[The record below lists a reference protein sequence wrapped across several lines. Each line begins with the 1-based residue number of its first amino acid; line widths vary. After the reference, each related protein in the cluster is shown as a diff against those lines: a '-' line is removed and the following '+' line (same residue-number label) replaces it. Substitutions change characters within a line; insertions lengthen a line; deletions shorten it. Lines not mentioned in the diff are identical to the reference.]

1 MHDEQILISTS
12 KDFGSFDNNFEF
24 ASFAIWD
31 DSENPELKAWE
42 LDFDFETVKFT
53 EPTGIVFGGVVDF
66 VESPID
72 FGLNY
77 KVCLFQDG
85 WEEARCAAV
94 HHNMSM
100 FTTEIIR
107 ADLIPEDGELFD
119 AGSLFAQPEFG
130 MPGIDNTFGQE
141 FDPESEK
148 WFIWMWNTETNYNWQ
163 GDNYDAYV
171 FQTSSDGT
179 DFMYSEKILIEVFSG
194 ASNLIAA
201 ASAAILLT
209 WI

>member
-1 MHDEQILISTS
+1 
-12 KDFGSFDNNFEF
+12 
-24 ASFAIWD
+24 
-31 DSENPELKAWE
+31 
-42 LDFDFETVKFT
+42 
-53 EPTGIVFGGVVDF
+53 
-66 VESPID
+66 
-72 FGLNY
+72 
-77 KVCLFQDG
+77 
-85 WEEARCAAV
+85 
-94 HHNMSM
+94 
-100 FTTEIIR
+100 
-107 ADLIPEDGELFD
+107 
-119 AGSLFAQPEFG
+119 

-163 GDNYDAYV
+163 GDNYDSYV